1 MRRVAFLDRDGTLNV
16 DVDFLAHP
24 SQLQVIPGARRA
36 VEALDAAGYTIV
48 VVTNQSGIA
57 RGYYDER
64 ILAAIHAALHDRL
77 GRIPLAYLHCPH
89 HPEGGH
95 GYGGA
100 CACRKPASGLIRQA
114 CELFGL
120 SLDGGVLIGDAARD
134 LLMEPTAPLRRIHV
148 QSGKPAAE
156 QLAALRA
163 AGVEPD
169 HSAVDLEAA
178 VRWLLARDRGA

>member
-1 MRRVAFLDRDGTLNV
+1 MKRVAFLDRDGTLNV
-16 DVDFLAHP
+16 DVDFLAEP
-24 SQLQVIPGARRA
+24 SQLRIIPGAPEA
-36 VEALDAAGYTIV
+36 VRDLAAAGYTIV

-64 ILAAIHAALHDRL
+64 TLAAIHADLHRRL
-77 GRIPLAYLHCPH
+77 GAIPLAYLHCPH
-89 HPEGGH
+89 HPQGGH
-95 GYGGA
+95 GYGGD

-120 SLDGGVLIGDAARD
+120 SLEGAVLIGDAARD

-169 HSAVDLEAA
+169 HSAVDLAAA
-178 VRWLLARDRGA
+178 VRWLLAQDRGA